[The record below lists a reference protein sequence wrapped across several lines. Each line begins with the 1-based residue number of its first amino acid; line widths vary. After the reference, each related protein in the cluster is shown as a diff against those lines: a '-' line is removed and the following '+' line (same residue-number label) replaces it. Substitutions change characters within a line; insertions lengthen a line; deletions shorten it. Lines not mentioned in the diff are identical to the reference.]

1 MFKYKV
7 HWIYDYSYVN
17 GTLTVKNFLSET
29 QKTVMCLEGDV
40 EETLQTIIKEM
51 EGNKDETNVAT

>member
-1 MFKYKV
+1 MYKV
-7 HWIYDYSYVN
+7 PWVYDYSYVN

-40 EETLQTIIKEM
+40 EETIQTMIKALLSS
-51 EGNKDETNVAT
+51 VY